1 MKVICIDNIQS
12 DGRTVKLTPGKIYD
26 VYKQNGVY
34 LVHFNKDCEGISWV
48 VTNDSGIE
56 RWYHDDVLMPLD
68 KWRDNQLKELG
79 I

>member
-26 VYKQNGVY
+26 VYKRNGTY
-34 LVHFNKDCEGISWV
+34 LKDYEGSSWV
-48 VTNDSGIE
+48 VTNDFGIE
-56 RWYHDDVLMPLD
+56 RWYHEDVLMSLD